1 MGQIRIRKQYILIC
15 VVLIFIIFYNSL
27 NGKFNSTLLMKK
39 DQEEKLNERILA
51 LQNKINLLENE
62 FVSNEKTFLK
72 VLCNVCI
79 EKLT

>member
-1 MGQIRIRKQYILIC
+1 MGQIRIRKQYIFIC
-15 VVLIFIIFYNSL
+15 IVLIFIIFYNSL
-27 NGKFNSTLLMKK
+27 NGQFNATLLMRKN
-39 DQEEKLNERILA
+39 QEEKLNERIIA

-72 VLCNVCI
+72 VLSNVCI